1 MLALHVQFVPN
12 FFFMYICINPKGY
25 VHIMSESRNTICIV
39 GKGCPFF
46 LKCLIYCQYSFLHLT
61 ACDVR
66 LLQPDKATTRGVNS
80 KLYGP
85 SREIVIHAFFL
96 FLLKVLKYMPSTQF
110 SFLMLFELIY
120 LSFESAQSEVT
131 ESAAQ
136 TLKPSPSTVKRP
148 PATSLAPLQTSATFR
163 L

>member
-1 MLALHVQFVPN
+1 
-12 FFFMYICINPKGY
+12 MYQPKGVCTY
-25 VHIMSESRNTICIV
+25 YERIKKHHMHSW
-39 GKGCPFF
+39 KGLPFF
-46 LKCLIYCQYSFLHLT
+46 LKCLIYCEYSFLHLT

-85 SREIVIHAFFL
+85 SREIVIHTFFL
-96 FLLKVLKYMPSTQF
+96 FVLKVLKYMPSTQF